1 MNRGIRRGGS
11 MLTLGLA
18 VLAYN
23 LSTGEPVFRL
33 LDAEEPIVSGAINS
47 PLLSYVFAVVFVAV
61 GAVVLLRS
69 AW

>member
-1 MNRGIRRGGS
+1 
-11 MLTLGLA
+11 MLAVGLG

-33 LDAEEPIVSGAINS
+33 LDAEGPIVSGAVNS

-61 GAVVLLRS
+61 GAFVLFRS
-69 AW
+69 AS